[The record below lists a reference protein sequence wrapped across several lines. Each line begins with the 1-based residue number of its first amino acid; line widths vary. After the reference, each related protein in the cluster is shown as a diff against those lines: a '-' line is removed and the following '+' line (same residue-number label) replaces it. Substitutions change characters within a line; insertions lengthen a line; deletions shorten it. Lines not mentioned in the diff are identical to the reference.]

1 MTPVLGQA
9 MTPAAGSADGGRF
22 DPGISAG
29 HHEAG
34 TPVINTAAIK
44 VGPFA
49 MADT

>member
-29 HHEAG
+29 DHEAG
-34 TPVINTAAIK
+34 TLE